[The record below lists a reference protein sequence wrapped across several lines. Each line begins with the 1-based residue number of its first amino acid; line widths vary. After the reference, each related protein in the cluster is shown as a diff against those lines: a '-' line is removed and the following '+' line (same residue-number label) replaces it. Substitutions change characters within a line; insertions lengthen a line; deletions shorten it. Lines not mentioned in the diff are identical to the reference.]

1 MVRPGANRQSAAER
15 ATSVG
20 AFVGVAG
27 AVILLF
33 WSLTSGMNHSSCRQ
47 NIANNP
53 DCNNNGPAAR
63 TLLAWSVLAI
73 ILFAASLVT
82 RRCLRRARLERS
94 GINFTASTNPRVLR
108 GDRMLRRAG
117 WACWAGAVGVLLAL
131 AVTGAG
137 AVLGVVSLVAFVGA
151 LALWASGLRLKRR

>member
-1 MVRPGANRQSAAER
+1 MARTGANRQSAVER

-73 ILFAASLVT
+73 ILFSASLLT
-82 RRCLRRARLERS
+82 RRRLRRARLERS
-94 GINFTASTNPRVLR
+94 GINFTASTNPQILR
-108 GDRMLRRAG
+108 GDQVLRKAG
-117 WACWAGAVGVLLAL
+117 WACWAGAVSVFLAL
-131 AVTGAG
+131 AVTGGG
-137 AVLGVVSLVAFVGA
+137 AVLGVVSLAAFVGA
-151 LALWASGLRLKRR
+151 LALWARGLRLKRR

>member
-1 MVRPGANRQSAAER
+1 MARPGAKRQSAAER
-15 ATSVG
+15 ATSAG
-20 AFVGVAG
+20 AFVGAAG
-27 AVILLF
+27 AVIFLF

-63 TLLAWSVLAI
+63 TLLAWAVLAI
-73 ILFAASLVT
+73 ILFSASLVT
-82 RRCLRRARLERS
+82 RRRLRRARLERS
-94 GINFTASTNPRVLR
+94 GINFTASTNPQVLL

-117 WACWAGAVGVLLAL
+117 GACWAGAVGVLLAL

-151 LALWASGLRLKRR
+151 LALWAGGLRLKRR